1 MVVRLCVALLIVIAS
16 HSAKASEIDSFS
28 PRYAGLSSQMD
39 TLNTFTREILA
50 DVVQEANGGWFMPRG
65 CNARRLRQ
73 KIWWAFWSHQGQ
85 FRALFAED
93 GPLEVVK
100 TPLNES
106 IYRGLSPLDSP
117 VLGGLGQVGNPMG
130 TVLNLDGLIVGSDKF
145 EHVFGFGYGFYRLHY
160 EFGLSLES
168 ILVLNAWFERWVFGS
183 LPTAIDSYADLA
195 VNMRGIE
202 LINAL
207 VAEEV
212 DVFSGEIPEPYLIC
226 RKARW
231 VLNPERPFDWRDWV
245 DASWDEGYNCSA
257 FKTERATEAVLR
269 EIDALEEKTGHPH
282 HCPLDMDLFERSASR
297 YGPYRDAVMNP
308 EHRAIHE

>member
-1 MVVRLCVALLIVIAS
+1 MVIRLCVALLIFTAS
-16 HSAKASEIDSFS
+16 ESAKASEIDSFS
-28 PRYAGLSSQMD
+28 PRYAGLASQMD
-39 TLNTFTREILA
+39 VLNTLTREILS
-50 DVVQEANGGWFMPRG
+50 DVVQEANGGWFGPRG

-73 KIWWAFWSHQGQ
+73 KIWWAFWSHQGP

-93 GPLEVVK
+93 GLLEVVK
-100 TPLNES
+100 TPLDES
-106 IYRGLSPLDSP
+106 IYRGLSAVDSP

-130 TVLNLDGLIVGSDKF
+130 TVLNLDGFIVGSDKF

-195 VNMRGIE
+195 VNVRGIE

-207 VAEEV
+207 VAEEA
-212 DVFSGEIPEPYLIC
+212 DIFSGEVPQPYLIC

-257 FKTERATEAVLR
+257 FKTERATQAVLH
-269 EIDALEEKTGHPH
+269 EIDVLEVKTGLPH
-282 HCPLDMDLFERSASR
+282 HCPLDRDAYESAALLF
-297 YGPYRDAVMNP
+297 GPYRDAVMNQSTSP
-308 EHRAIHE
+308 HE